1 MLVHLSAQVR
11 ECLEHAE
18 AWAHRA
24 KVEPDPAVQRDFIE
38 MERCWLQ
45 MARSYQRLE
54 QMQLLPTVQQQ
65 RGQLSNR
72 LDQLKRELS
81 QQR

>member
-1 MLVHLSAQVR
+1 MLVHLSAQVS

-45 MARSYQRLE
+45 MARS
-54 QMQLLPTVQQQ
+54 
-65 RGQLSNR
+65 
-72 LDQLKRELS
+72 
-81 QQR
+81 